1 MALPHPLVSKLIA
14 KTKDLPSLPGPVL
27 EAVRLAADPNTNT
40 AQIAKAISSDVS
52 LAARVL
58 RLSNS
63 AYYGLPRQ
71 VTSIQ
76 ESVMLLGK
84 ATVRNV
90 ALVAATQSWFD
101 KLPLD
106 RKGEPILLWQHA
118 VGVAAASQAIADVV
132 DKKLIED
139 AFCAGLLHNVGK
151 ALFVLW
157 FKDKMPKIM
166 EEAIATKTA
175 IYKMERKKL
184 GYDHQEAG
192 FALAESWN
200 LPESILMVI
209 RYHHE
214 PNDCNPTNSLVDIVH
229 VADYVTKSLGIG
241 VGAEEMVIEVEP
253 EALDRLGIST
263 PEKLDMLSAQV
274 LEKYEAAQSLLS
286 EE

>member
-1 MALPHPLVSKLIA
+1 MALPNTIVSKLIA

-58 RLSNS
+58 KLSNS
-63 AYYGLPRQ
+63 AYYGLPQQ

-76 ESVMLLGK
+76 DSVMLLGK

-90 ALVAATQSWFD
+90 ALIAATQTWFE

-106 RKGEPILLWQHA
+106 KRGEPILLWQHA
-118 VGVAAASQAIADVV
+118 VGVAAASHAIADIV
-132 DKKLIED
+132 DKRLIDE

-151 ALFVLW
+151 AVFVLW
-157 FKDKMPKIM
+157 FKDKMPKMM
-166 EEAIATKTA
+166 EDAVATKTP

-192 FALAESWN
+192 YALAETWN
-200 LPESILMVI
+200 LPEALLMAI

-214 PNDCNPTNSLVDIVH
+214 PNNCEPNSTLVDIVH
-229 VADYVTKSLGIG
+229 VADYLTKSLGIG
-241 VGAEEMVIEVEP
+241 LGSEEMVIEVSPEP
-253 EALDRLGIST
+253 LDRMGINT
-263 PEKLDMLSAQV
+263 PEKMDLLSVRV
-274 LEKYEAAQSLLS
+274 LERYEAAQSLLA
-286 EE
+286 ED